1 MTNLNFLAAFGA
13 GVVSFFAPCFV
24 PLLPAYIGYVTG
36 VSANDLK
43 VKGYAVYRKRL
54 ILSSIFYVLG
64 FSLVF
69 VLTGSVVA
77 SIGFTFRKYEEV
89 IRKVGGA
96 IILVLGLEYAG
107 LLKLKLLAQTKQF
120 ALPAWTEKLGV
131 FRAFM
136 VGVIFATAWT
146 PCVGPIL
153 GSILALAAVSQTAV
167 TGATLLFFYSLGIS
181 LPFLLISL
189 GIATAPKYLGFI
201 SKNVGIIARVSG
213 IFLALLGFLLL
224 TDTYKY
230 LSGWLFEIAFSLG
243 YPIK

>member
-1 MTNLNFLAAFGA
+1 MTNINFAAAFGA

-36 VSANDLK
+36 VSVNDLK
-43 VKGYAVYRKRL
+43 AKGYAVYRRRL
-54 ILSSIFYVLG
+54 IASSVFYILG

-69 VLTGSVVA
+69 VLTGSIVA

-96 IILVLGLEYAG
+96 IILLFGLEYAG
-107 LLKLKLLAQTKQF
+107 LLKIKLLAQTKQF
-120 ALPAWTEKLGV
+120 ALPTWAGKLGS
-131 FRAFM
+131 FRAFV
-136 VGVIFATAWT
+136 VGVVFATAWT
-146 PCVGPIL
+146 PCIGPIL
-153 GSILALAAVSQTAV
+153 GSILALAAVSQTAM

-189 GIATAPKYLGFI
+189 GIAAAPKYLGFL
-201 SKNVGIIARVSG
+201 SRNVGLIARVSG

-230 LSGWLFEIAFSLG
+230 LSAWLFEIAFSLG
-243 YPIK
+243 YQIK